1 MENYAPER
9 VWKMLSAPN
18 SFVID
23 RHLFLF
29 LSRAIIFYIFLK
41 KEYLS
46 SGMRIILLY
55 EVCLPMHKKEDSK
68 MALNKVEICGV
79 NTSKLPVLKA
89 EEKEELFKRIK
100 QGDNKARELYI
111 KGNLRLV
118 LSVIKRFSNS
128 SENMDDLFQIG
139 CIGLIKA
146 IDNFDT
152 TLNVKFS
159 TYAVPMIIGEIRR
172 YLRDNNSIRVSRS
185 LRDIAYRAIY
195 AKESYLKNN
204 LKEPTIAEIADEIG
218 IEKEMIVYAMD
229 AIQNPVSLFEPVY
242 TEGGDTLYVMDQISD
257 KKNKEENWVE
267 NLSLR
272 EAINK
277 LNKRERHIIDLRFY
291 EGKTQMEVAQEI
303 GISQAQVSRL
313 EKNALKTMRNYLR
326 A

>member
-1 MENYAPER
+1 
-9 VWKMLSAPN
+9 
-18 SFVID
+18 
-23 RHLFLF
+23 
-29 LSRAIIFYIFLK
+29 
-41 KEYLS
+41 
-46 SGMRIILLY
+46 
-55 EVCLPMHKKEDSK
+55 

-79 NTSKLPVLKA
+79 NTSRLPVLTND
-89 EEKEELFKRIK
+89 EKEVLFERIK
-100 QGDNKARELYI
+100 QGDIEAREQYI

-128 SENMDDLFQIG
+128 SENPDDLFQIG

-185 LRDIAYRAIY
+185 LR
-195 AKESYLKNN
+195 N
-204 LKEPTIAEIADEIG
+204 LKEPTISEIAKEIG
-218 IEKEMIVYAMD
+218 IEKEEIVYALD
-229 AIQNPVSLFEPVY
+229 AIQSPVSLYEPVY

-267 NLSLR
+267 DLSLK
-272 EAINK
+272 EALK
-277 LNKRERHIIDLRFY
+277 RLDERERNIIKMRFY
-291 EGKTQMEVAQEI
+291 QGKTQMEVAQEI

-313 EKNALKTMRNYLR
+313 EKHALKNMRAYLR
-326 A
+326 P